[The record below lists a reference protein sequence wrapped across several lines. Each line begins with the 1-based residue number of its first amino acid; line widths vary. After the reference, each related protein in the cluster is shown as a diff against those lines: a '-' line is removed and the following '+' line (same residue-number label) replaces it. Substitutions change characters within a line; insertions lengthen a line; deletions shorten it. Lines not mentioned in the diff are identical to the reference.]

1 MCDDGTGAVADR
13 PRQEG
18 ERPALGADLIIPALA
33 VAFTTYYL
41 VSTLSLTWEA
51 KANGVV
57 VGVLL
62 YGLIAIQLVRI
73 GRRVASGEATLG
85 LGALA
90 EFDTAQKRRVALVV
104 ITALFILTLPWVGI
118 SIGLFLTM
126 LASMWVLGER
136 SWRVLI
142 GLSALTSAT
151 VYLLFVTFLQT
162 RLPTGPIEAL
172 IDWLAGG
179 GA

>member
-1 MCDDGTGAVADR
+1 MRESETGAAAERHD
-13 PRQEG
+13 G
-18 ERPALGADLIIPALA
+18 ERPALGADLIIPGLA

-62 YGLIAIQLVRI
+62 YVLIALQLVRI

-85 LGALA
+85 LGELA
-90 EFDTAQKRRVALVV
+90 TFDTAQKQRVALVV
-104 ITALFILTLPWVGI
+104 ITALFILTLPWLGV

-142 GLSALTSAT
+142 GLSFLTSAT
-151 VYLLFVTFLQT
+151 VYLLFVMFLQT
-162 RLPTGPIEAL
+162 RLPTGPVEAL
-172 IDWLAGG
+172 IERLAGG

>member
-1 MCDDGTGAVADR
+1 VRDNETGAVADP
-13 PRQEG
+13 PRHEG
-18 ERPALGADLIIPALA
+18 ERPALGADLIIPGLA

-62 YGLIAIQLVRI
+62 YVLIALQLVRI
-73 GRRVASGEATLG
+73 GRRVLSGEATLG
-85 LGALA
+85 LGELA
-90 EFDTAQKRRVALVV
+90 VLDTPQKQRVALVV
-104 ITALFILTLPWVGI
+104 ITALFILTLPWVGV

-142 GLSALTSAT
+142 GLSVLTSAT
-151 VYLLFVTFLQT
+151 VYLLFVMFLQT
-162 RLPTGPIEAL
+162 RLPTGPVEAL
-172 IDWLAGG
+172 IDRLAGG